1 MTGSTM
7 HDDTLGAPSDGRT
20 TETSAS
26 PRSLPLAPIQRAYTI
41 GRATDQPLGG
51 VDCLSYFEFAG
62 GSIDTAA
69 LQTRVDRL
77 RRHPAL
83 RASMDLSAGLLREND
98 LTAPTVVVHDATA
111 SQQKADRVRR
121 RVRDRLNRSVLD
133 VEHGQAWAVE
143 VTRAPHESIIHIV
156 ISLAVT
162 DIHGVIRMIEELA
175 NDEELPRIGFAELG
189 EKLAPPR
196 KRRLHAVEEDSG
208 PLPEPPDLCVAYD
221 SVPGTRITRHRRRL
235 DREHWERFGRLA
247 ARLGTSKPVLLL
259 TLYETMLARWS
270 TTDEFIVSLPGL
282 DVRRS
287 RGQIA
292 DRTRVHAIRAAVDP
306 GRDLDEAT
314 TAVAGELRRRLL
326 SGTSALDELR
336 EARAHGH
343 SGMSPFV
350 FTYNAEAPIFSPA
363 VTRVLGRQEV
373 TRSST
378 PQVALDAQVI
388 QFDSDGVE
396 ISFDVRDG
404 ALRAGDRAGALML
417 DSFYESI
424 VRVAELDPQR
434 PWPSLD
440 ELVRLPAELEA
451 RREALNST
459 DPLPGRRLHELFMRH
474 VEEEPRATALLWHDD
489 GGAHEMSYGRLD
501 EAARRIA
508 HRLAPVTRPGE
519 LVGISLPKGPEQVMA
534 VLGALYSGCAY
545 LPLSVELPP
554 ARRRAIVSSARL
566 GVTIDRGLVEAA
578 MRADAPAGDPVRPT
592 GPDDSAYAIYT
603 SGSTGEPKGVLMSH
617 AAAANTVQDVA
628 GRLALG
634 PRDRVLGVSSLD
646 FDLSVFDIFGPLSTG
661 GALVCIDEDERRD
674 AFAWLRLVAEHRV
687 TIWNSAPAL
696 AEMLCAAA
704 GPDERLPLR
713 ACLCSGDWIDPGLGE
728 RMAGIA
734 PGCVLAAM
742 GGATE
747 GGIWSNL
754 HLVTGPDDLS
764 RDWRAVPYGQPLRG
778 QAYRVADRH
787 GRDCPPGVAGE
798 LWIGGASLATGYLN
812 RPELTA
818 ERFPTLD
825 GRRWYRTGDLGM
837 WDEDLLLHFLGRRD
851 SQVKIR
857 GHRIELGD
865 VEQHLRS
872 IDGVREA
879 VVVPT
884 ADRTALIGMISPAGG
899 HPVDPDRIVEALAE
913 RLPSFMLPRRIRTI
927 DRMPLS
933 ANGKIDRGRAAA
945 IALDD
950 RERVG
955 SPAPSG
961 DSSAPPE
968 DDDARRIGA
977 AWSRVLGVPVTGD
990 TDFFAVGGDSLDATR
1005 VCARLRADGYGVTV
1019 ASLFTRPLLRDFVAC
1034 CRRSAAPSEPSPDDA
1049 APLGEEAFPLSPLQ
1063 RGYALGMDGLPG
1075 TVRARTQYAVVL
1087 AGDGPID
1094 GAAFADAVTA
1104 LVHDCAA
1111 LRCMREGD
1119 SMQRVRAD
1127 APVPVLTAS
1136 GPLREDLERR
1146 RIGAGHVI
1154 EVVLPDGTA
1163 TRCEEIGLLVDYLC
1177 LDAPSLSLLI
1187 GAISERLSGGPGRL
1201 GSSAEDFARFCTRLE
1216 RAARDDGSSA
1226 AGRRLPDGPDVPAPG
1241 LSGQEVG
1248 FTSLRAALPRDCL
1261 AARRAAEQQVTLSA
1275 QVLAELGAALTA
1287 ASGQESAT
1295 ITLPMQH
1302 RPDDAPET
1310 ALGCFTRLG
1319 HFVCGPR
1326 PQPRASHRAIGEALS
1341 STRTGVEAGATGR
1354 RSAFG
1359 VVFTSTL
1366 GLGASGRTGLRP
1378 VWSLTS
1384 TPGVLIDCQL
1394 TQGPGGAEV
1403 RWDHP
1408 RDTLDEDWLRAAF
1421 EDFCARI
1428 GARPESSGRHPRTG
1442 RSSVHRLLSAA
1453 LEQLGDVDSAVVGA
1467 WRRATAGH
1475 GPADA
1480 PLDWQPQDA
1489 LLLADCAAGR
1499 RPVEELLR
1507 SPRLSPVG
1515 LMRSHPRTGTILQGL
1530 IGEIRDDAR
1539 SRNRPLVVVELGAV
1553 AKPSAMAALREQGVD
1568 ALWVVVE
1575 PDDLLREQAAREG
1588 IDAVRR
1594 VPPLVADVVIGLG
1607 VLHRDRRLL
1616 HELAH
1621 VRRGP
1626 SSWALIAE
1634 PTELTAHGLVS
1645 AGLLDPGLL
1654 DGTALHDGSHWWM
1667 RLQQAGWSPRS
1678 ARVLDDGLLV
1688 VRARAGADR
1697 ADPPGTDGP
1706 APLGAAT
1713 AEQPPRPAQDDA
1725 GSPAAPRPGFE
1736 KTHAAALADATRLWR
1751 ENLPLGEDPDPGT
1764 DFFAAGGD
1772 SLRATRVVRGLQ
1784 ALGWR
1789 RIRMVDVFTTTD
1801 LDEFATRMAESG
1813 REAAGGAPAGPDP
1826 TSAAYPLNA
1835 VQRAYLTGRDPEQ
1848 LLGGVAAHCYFEYE
1862 AERLDPHRLETAV
1875 GALVARHPALRTV
1888 TRSTGN
1894 GPVATELPAADWP
1907 LVESSAD
1914 PRDETLA
1921 EVTDPS
1927 AHGPLTVRV
1936 HEHGDGATIGIGMD
1950 NLMLDGAS
1958 MMMALQQLG
1967 ELYADP
1973 PEHVDPMPGPAAYR
1987 RAADQTDG
1995 PEIQRL
2001 DRRLDRLPAVPLLP
2015 SRDQLL
2021 GLRSPSFERVRAELD
2036 GRDWRAVVERAA
2048 ELRVT
2053 PAAMTLAAYAAE
2065 LAGLSG
2071 LDSVTVNVTRFDRD
2085 PALAGIEQVLGDF
2098 TSLRLIPCLDTGD
2111 PLPELARRVQ
2121 TELADAAD
2129 DPAADTTALQRRI
2142 VARTG
2147 DPTAAIHPIVFTCGL
2162 GLGAAGGT
2170 DVPDP
2175 RELGFASLRHARSQ
2189 TPQVVL
2195 DLQVFAADD
2204 GLHLSADHVV
2214 QLVEPALA
2222 RRLVEGVARRLVS
2235 LVDARRGP
2243 SRAPADELTRTV
2255 TEAWR
2260 AALGT
2265 EQVDPTTGF
2274 FAAGGDSL
2282 RATRCIRELHDRGLG
2297 QAGLR
2302 MLLAS
2307 TDLAGFVELLRRAGA
2322 GQDGGHRTPPPLPD
2336 RADRPVTPDPGE
2348 ARAAGA
2354 AGATSSE
2361 PAEGTPFPLTEVQTA
2376 YLVGR
2381 TGAYSDGGLGCTGY
2395 VEFDLDLAG
2404 LGIGDLRDQG
2414 ERAAVMDRLTQAWDR
2429 VCAAHPMLRAV
2440 IGSDGT
2446 QSVRPGMQVPMQI
2459 ELDPDDERGERLR
2472 RELSARQY
2480 QIDSDRPMMDIVA
2493 RITDE
2498 GVVVHLSIDLL
2509 ITDYTG
2515 IRSLLHDL
2523 DRALDHPDERIA
2535 PPSLSFAA
2543 YQRLRQARAATSGA
2557 RAERERDLAWWRE
2570 RMTRAPEPLRLAAP
2584 LERPEEGAVSRRR
2597 SHHLPGPAWEAFTAA
2612 CTEHA
2617 LTPSSVL
2624 LALLGAVGRRY
2635 GSQEESLVTVTAVQ
2649 REQLAPDMAR
2659 IVGDFTTAVL
2669 ARVRCTHHLLEDA
2682 RATQQEIFDALEHG
2696 SVSGLE
2702 ASRMIGARDGDGA
2715 RRARTVPV
2723 VFTSTVGASP
2733 LPGPRRLRVRPGSGI
2748 SATPQ
2753 VLLDVQITP
2762 AGDGV
2767 TVDWDSRVGGFDE
2780 RLLDEAFADYCA
2792 AVDALCTGDR
2802 WPDGPALPQR
2812 APQPVERVGRGSARL
2827 EGSVVLQADADP
2839 EAVALIDGSERLT
2852 RGELVQRANAL
2863 ATSLL
2868 HGGLGVGS
2876 PVMVRLGPGAG
2887 QIVAEL
2893 GVLLAGGCF
2902 VPIDPQWPPARTA
2915 EISAAL
2921 ASAWGAAPLVVDDD
2935 AVQAACSPQAPPA
2948 AGAPSAVDAGPE
2960 ETAYVIFTSGSTGTP
2975 KGVAI
2980 SHEQALTTLSDI
2992 AGRLRLGPRD
3002 RVLAVSR
3009 HSFDLSVFNVFG
3021 VLGAGGAIVVPRCGQ
3036 SADPQVWAEE
3046 IATNSVTLWNSVPAQ
3061 LTMLLDEAGAA
3072 PSNPLGSIRAALVS
3086 GDWIPVDQP
3095 ARLWSLVPGARF
3107 LALGGATEASI
3118 WSNLH
3123 EVAPGEH
3130 HERSIPYG
3138 RALSNQG
3145 LWVLNPDDEPTG
3157 VAQPGEI
3164 VLAGDGVGRGYI
3176 GVPATADGAFFTHPV
3191 AGERCYRTGDRGR
3204 LLPDGEVEFLGRL
3217 DEGQVKLNGHR
3228 IELGEV
3234 ERALRL
3240 VPGVSDAL
3248 AAVAGD
3254 EDRQGRFLV
3263 GAVVAESRADESDR
3277 LVGRALAAS
3286 HEAARIDEQALRRL
3300 AALVN
3305 DTVHA
3310 VMAHHLARACH
3321 GPATVERIA
3330 DALGAS
3336 GRIDLLRRWVA
3347 SLTGAGLASTAPDG
3361 TVSFGPTRPL
3371 ESIWPQWDEVER
3383 LGREQHY
3390 GEKMLDYVGQC
3401 LRRMPGLLNGSVDAL
3416 SLFFPQGRTDVAADS
3431 YQGNL
3436 VSTYLNGQCCAA
3448 ITAMADRAVRDGR
3461 ALRILEIGAGV
3472 GGTTAP
3478 VVEALGGR
3486 PYEYLFTDLSEFFLH
3501 DARRRWPQLRTA
3513 ILDIN
3518 DPRQIDALGKD
3529 FGKDFD
3535 VVLSANTLHNA
3546 VDIPASLRALHE
3558 LLRPDGAMVVIEST
3572 APLPALM
3579 ASMEFKFKA
3588 GPSQIH
3594 DERRLTGSPFLT
3606 RDQWERVLGEIFAGV
3621 HSYPPRGHG
3630 LEAGAQSMFWAGVHR
3645 TGLDLEAVSAGAA
3658 ERLTASMRPRRL
3670 VELPGIPLTANGKRD
3685 RRAVAG
3691 LATGPGGPTVDPGR
3705 RQGATGPGTRAP
3717 DGPTTAAQATTALPA
3732 PGNPPSAAPDASVAP
3747 SPTQDVTADPS
3758 ERIRM
3763 VWREVLNLDPSSAI
3777 AEDSDFF
3784 ALGGDSLLLAR
3795 AVGQVRR
3802 ALTDPETTT
3811 WDHVLRTVVDDP
3823 TPRGFLRAV
3832 TASGPGPRLPA
3843 TPGPAVGQE
3852 RPSAPV
3858 TTPVDGRGRPST
3870 PTGPTVTT
3878 LVDGR
3883 GRQARG
3889 RPVLVLVHDGSGGL
3903 GPYEDLVEQLRADGS
3918 HEAIGLSRSTD
3929 DGYLRTPPERLFG
3942 ELADRYA
3949 AEIAAR
3955 GDRPVHLVGYCMGG
3969 LLATGTASR
3978 LLARGLDA
3986 SVTVISSYRMPFT
3999 VGSELLMDFALARL
4013 LHREPAQ
4020 AGIVLAEDEL
4030 GRALTAAREAGNEV
4044 ITDELLARHGDPSLR
4059 EALARAPRTV
4069 DERLAL
4075 LAADSDGQ
4083 WSTDSLRGARQVF
4096 AQSMAAVAAWDEPAF
4111 LGRMRFIRQR
4121 GRIGF
4126 LPGLGADM
4134 TRFWQEQCLGELRI
4148 DEVEGNHFDCLSG
4161 PHAARIARLVIE
4173 ESGS

>member
-51 VDCLSYFEFAG
+51 VDCLSYFEFVG

-388 QFDSDGVE
+388 QFDEDGVE
-396 ISFDVRDG
+396 MSFDVRDG
-404 ALRAGDRAGALML
+404 ALRAGDHAGALMF
-417 DSFYESI
+417 DSFFESV
-424 VRVAELDPQR
+424 VRAAELEPQR
-434 PWPSLD
+434 PWPSMD
-440 ELVRLPAELEA
+440 ELVRLPAGLEA

-459 DPLPGRRLHELFMRH
+459 GPPPGRRLHELFLRH
-474 VEEEPRATALLWHDD
+474 AEKEPQATALLWHDG
-489 GGAHEMSYGRLD
+489 GGAHEMNYGQLD
-501 EAARRIA
+501 GAARRIA
-508 HRLAPVTRPGE
+508 HRLAPLTRAGE
-519 LVGISLPKGPEQVMA
+519 FVGISLPKGPEQVMA
-534 VLGALYSGCAY
+534 VLGVLYSGCAY
-545 LPLSVELPP
+545 LPMSVELPR
-554 ARRRAIVSSARL
+554 ARRQAIVSSARL
-566 GVTIDRGLVEAA
+566 GVTVDREFVDAA
-578 MRADAPAGDPVRPT
+578 MRAGDPADDPVRPT
-592 GPDDSAYAIYT
+592 GPDASAYAIYT

-617 AAAANTVQDVA
+617 TAAANTVQDVA
-628 GRLALG
+628 ERLAMG
-634 PRDRVLGVSSLD
+634 PQDRVLGVSALD

-661 GALVCIDEDERRD
+661 GALVCIGEDERRD
-674 AFAWLRLVAEHRV
+674 AFAWLRLITEHRI
-687 TIWNSAPAL
+687 TLWNSAPAL

-704 GPDERLPLR
+704 GGNGRLPLR
-713 ACLCSGDWIDPGLGE
+713 ACLCSGDWIDPELGG
-728 RMAGIA
+728 RMRRAA
-734 PGCVLAAM
+734 PGCVLVAM

-754 HLVTGPDDLS
+754 YLVSGPDDLD
-764 RDWRAVPYGQPLRG
+764 RNWRAVPYGRPLRG

-837 WDEDLLLHFLGRRD
+837 WDENLLLHFLGRRD
-851 SQVKIR
+851 NQVKIR

-884 ADRTALIGMISPAGG
+884 PDRTALIGLVSPPEGLTAE
-899 HPVDPDRIVEALAE
+899 PDRILEALADQ
-913 RLPSFMLPRRIRTI
+913 LPSFMLPRRIRTI

-933 ANGKIDRGRAAA
+933 TNGKIDRRRAAA

-950 RERVG
+950 RG
-955 SPAPSG
+955 DAPAPSEG
-961 DSSAPPE
+961 SSAPTE

-977 AWSRVLGVPVTGD
+977 AWSRALGIPVTGD
-990 TDFFAVGGDSLDATR
+990 TDFFAAGGDSLDATR
-1005 VCARLRADGYGVTV
+1005 VCAQLRADGYGTTV
-1019 ASLFTRPLLRDFVAC
+1019 ASLFTRPLLRDFVTC
-1034 CRRSAAPSEPSPDDA
+1034 CRRGAAPSGPPSHDA
-1049 APLGEEAFPLSPLQ
+1049 TPLGEGAFPLSPLQ

-1087 AGDGPID
+1087 AGNGPID
-1094 GAAFADAVTA
+1094 VVAFVDAVTA
-1104 LVHDCAA
+1104 LVHECDA

-1119 SMQRVRAD
+1119 VMQRVRAD
-1127 APVPVLTAS
+1127 VPVPVHTAR

-1146 RIGAGHVI
+1146 RVGAGHVV
-1154 EVVLPDGTA
+1154 EVVVPSGTA
-1163 TRCEEIGLLVDYLC
+1163 ARCEEIGLLVDYLC
-1177 LDAPSLSLLI
+1177 LDAPSLSWLV
-1187 GAISERLSGGPGRL
+1187 GAISERLSGGPGL
-1201 GSSAEDFARFCTRLE
+1201 LECSAEDFARHCTRLD
-1216 RAARDDGSSA
+1216 RTVRDDGPSDPEL
-1226 AGRRLPDGPDVPAPG
+1226 RLPDGPDVPAPG

-1248 FTSLRAALPRDCL
+1248 FTSLRARLPQDCL
-1261 AARRAAEQQVTLSA
+1261 AARRASEQQVTLSA
-1275 QVLAELGAALTA
+1275 QVLAELGAALTS

-1295 ITLPMQH
+1295 LTLPMEH
-1302 RPDDAPET
+1302 RPDDAPAA

-1326 PQPRASHRAIGEALS
+1326 PDARAAHRAIGEALS
-1341 STRTGVEAGATGR
+1341 GSGPGVDAGAGGR

-1366 GLGASGRTGLRP
+1366 GLGPDGVTGLHP

-1772 SLRATRVVRGLQ
+1772 SLRATRVIRGLQ

-2147 DPTAAIHPIVFTCGL
+2147 DPTAAIHPVVFTCGL
-2162 GLGAAGGT
+2162 GLGPADGT
-2170 DVPDP
+2170 GTPDP
-2175 RELGFASLRHARSQ
+2175 RELGFASLRHACSQ

-2222 RRLVEGVARRLVS
+2222 RSLVEGVAVRLAS

-2243 SRAPADELTRTV
+2243 SRAPADELTQTV

-2902 VPIDPQWPPARTA
+2902 VPIDPQWPSARTA
-2915 EISAAL
+2915 EIGTAL
-2921 ASAWGAAPLVVDDD
+2921 TTAWGTAPLVVDDD
-2935 AVQAACSPQAPPA
+2935 CVRAACSPQALAA
-2948 AGAPSAVDAGPE
+2948 AGTPPVVDAGPA
-2960 ETAYVIFTSGSTGTP
+2960 ETAYVIFTSGSTGVP

-2980 SHEQALTTLSDI
+2980 SHEQALTTLADI
-2992 AGRLRLGPRD
+2992 TERLRPGPRD

-3021 VLGAGGAIVVPRCGQ
+3021 VLGTGGAVVVPRCGQ

-3046 IATNSVTLWNSVPAQ
+3046 IAANSVTLWNSVPAQ
-3061 LTMLLDEAGAA
+3061 LTMLLDEAEAVA
-3072 PSNPLGSIRAALVS
+3072 PSPLSTLRAALVS

-3095 ARLWSLVPGARF
+3095 ERLRAQAPGARF

-3123 EVAPGEH
+3123 EVAPGER

-3138 RALSNQG
+3138 RGLSNQG
-3145 LWVLNPDDEPTG
+3145 LWVLNPDDEPTAVG
-3157 VAQPGEI
+3157 QPGEI
-3164 VLAGDGVGRGYI
+3164 VLAGDGVGKGYI
-3176 GVPATADGAFFTHPV
+3176 SASRETGGAFFTHPL

-3204 LLPDGEVEFLGRL
+3204 MLPDGEVEFLGRL
-3217 DEGQVKLNGHR
+3217 DEEQVELNGHR

-3248 AAVAGD
+3248 AAVAEG
-3254 EDRQGRFLV
+3254 EGRQGRFLV
-3263 GAVVAESRADESDR
+3263 GAVVAENRADELDR

-3286 HEAARIDEQALRRL
+3286 HEATRIDERAVRAL
-3300 AALVN
+3300 AALID
-3305 DTVHA
+3305 DTVHQ
-3310 VMAHHLARACH
+3310 VMAHHLARACR
-3321 GPATVERIA
+3321 GPATVEQIA
-3330 DALGAS
+3330 RALGAS
-3336 GRIDLLRRWVA
+3336 NRIDLLRRWVA
-3347 SLTGAGLASTAPDG
+3347 SLAGAGLASTAPDG
-3361 TVSFGPTRPL
+3361 TVTFGPTRPL
-3371 ESIWPQWDEVER
+3371 ESIWPQWEEVER
-3383 LGREQHY
+3383 LGREQHV
-3390 GEKMLDYVGQC
+3390 GEAMLSYVGQC
-3401 LRRMPGLLNGSVDAL
+3401 LRQMPGLLDGSIDAL
-3416 SLFFPQGRTDVAADS
+3416 SLFFPQGRTDVAAAA

-3436 VSTYLNGQCCAA
+3436 VSSYLNGQCCAA
-3448 ITAMADRAVRDGR
+3448 ITAMADHAARAGR
-3461 ALRILEIGAGV
+3461 SLRILEIGAGV

-3478 VVEALGGR
+3478 VVEALGER
-3486 PYEYLFTDLSEFFLH
+3486 SYEYLFTDLSEFFLH

-3518 DPRQIDALGKD
+3518 DPRQIDALD
-3529 FGKDFD
+3529 KDFD
-3535 VVLSANTLHNA
+3535 VVLSANVLHNA
-3546 VDIPASLRALHE
+3546 VDIPASLRALHA

-3579 ASMEFKFKA
+3579 ASMEFKFEA
-3588 GPSQIH
+3588 GPSQVR

-3606 RDQWERVLGEIFAGV
+3606 RDQWEQALGGVFASV
-3621 HSYPPRGHG
+3621 RSCPPRGHG
-3630 LEAGAQSMFWAGVHR
+3630 LEAGAQSMFWARARR
-3645 TGLDLEAVSAGAA
+3645 TGLDLDAVGAGAA
-3658 ERLTASMRPRRL
+3658 ERLPASMLPRRL

-3685 RRAVAG
+3685 RRAVARM
-3691 LATGPGGPTVDPGR
+3691 ATGSAGPRGEQDDGTGRERGTTGRDVRTPNGSMAVAQGTDSSTVPEGPAAATQGR
-3705 RQGATGPGTRAP
+3705 SVV
-3717 DGPTTAAQATTALPA
+3717 
-3732 PGNPPSAAPDASVAP
+3732 PPP
-3747 SPTQDVTADPS
+3747 QDVTADPL
-3758 ERIRM
+3758 ERIRTI
-3763 VWREVLNLDPSSAI
+3763 WREVLALDPSSAI
-3777 AEDSDFF
+3777 GEESDFF

-4111 LGRMRFIRQR
+4111 LGRMQFIRQR

-4161 PHAARIARLVIE
+4161 PRAARIARLVIE

>member
-7 HDDTLGAPSDGRT
+7 HDDTLGAPSDSRA
-20 TETSAS
+20 TETSTS
-26 PRSLPLAPIQRAYTI
+26 PQSLPLAPIQRAYAI

-51 VDCLSYFEFAG
+51 VDCLSYFEFVG

-69 LQTRVDRL
+69 LQTRVNRL

-98 LTAPTVVVHDATA
+98 LAAPTVVVHDATA
-111 SQQKADRVRR
+111 SQQEADRVRR
-121 RVRDRLNRSVLD
+121 RVRERLNRSVLD

-143 VTRAPHESIIHIV
+143 VTRAPHESVIHIV
-156 ISLAVT
+156 ISLAVA
-162 DIHGVIRMIEELA
+162 DIHGIIQMIEELA
-175 NDEELPRIGFAELG
+175 SDEQRPRIEFAELG
-189 EKLAPPR
+189 EKLAR
-196 KRRLHAVEEDSG
+196 SSRRRLRAVEDDPL

-221 SVPGTRITRHRRRL
+221 SVPGTTITRHRRVL
-235 DREHWERFGRLA
+235 DRERWERFDRLA

-270 TTDEFIVSLPGL
+270 TTDGFIVSLPGL
-282 DVRRS
+282 DVRHS
-287 RGQIA
+287 KGQIA
-292 DRTRVHAIRAAVDP
+292 DRTRVHAIRAVVNP
-306 GRDLDEAT
+306 GNNLDEAT

-326 SGTSALDELR
+326 SGTGALDELR
-336 EARAHGH
+336 EARTHGH

-363 VTRVLGRQEV
+363 VTRVLGRKEV

-388 QFDSDGVE
+388 QFDEDGVE
-396 ISFDVRDG
+396 MSFDVRDG
-404 ALRAGDRAGALML
+404 ALRAGDHAGALMF
-417 DSFYESI
+417 DSFFESV
-424 VRVAELDPQR
+424 VRAAELEPQR
-434 PWPSLD
+434 PWPSMD
-440 ELVRLPAELEA
+440 ELVRLPAGLEA

-459 DPLPGRRLHELFMRH
+459 EPPPGRRLHELFLRH
-474 VEEEPRATALLWHDD
+474 AEKEPQATALLWHDG
-489 GGAHEMSYGRLD
+489 GGAHEMNYGQLD
-501 EAARRIA
+501 GAARRIA
-508 HRLAPVTRPGE
+508 HRLAPLTRAGE
-519 LVGISLPKGPEQVMA
+519 FVGISLPKGPEQVMA
-534 VLGALYSGCAY
+534 VLGVLYSGCAY
-545 LPLSVELPP
+545 LPMSVELPR
-554 ARRRAIVSSARL
+554 ARRQAIVSSARL
-566 GVTIDRGLVEAA
+566 GVTVDREFVDAA
-578 MRADAPAGDPVRPT
+578 MRAGDPADDPVRPT
-592 GPDDSAYAIYT
+592 GPDASAYAIYT

-617 AAAANTVQDVA
+617 TAAANTVQDVA
-628 GRLALG
+628 ERLAMG
-634 PRDRVLGVSSLD
+634 PQDRVLGVSALD

-661 GALVCIDEDERRD
+661 GALVCIGEDERRD
-674 AFAWLRLVAEHRV
+674 AFAWLRLITEHRI
-687 TIWNSAPAL
+687 TLWNSAPAL

-704 GPDERLPLR
+704 GGNGRLPLR
-713 ACLCSGDWIDPGLGE
+713 ACLCSGDWIDPELGG
-728 RMAGIA
+728 RMRRAA
-734 PGCVLAAM
+734 PGCVLVAM

-754 HLVTGPDDLS
+754 YLVSGPDDLD
-764 RDWRAVPYGQPLRG
+764 RNWRAVPYGRPLRG

-837 WDEDLLLHFLGRRD
+837 WDENLLLHFLGRRD
-851 SQVKIR
+851 NQVKIR

-884 ADRTALIGMISPAGG
+884 PDRTALIGLVSPPEGLTAE
-899 HPVDPDRIVEALAE
+899 PDRILEALADQ
-913 RLPSFMLPRRIRTI
+913 LPSFMLPRRIRTI

-933 ANGKIDRGRAAA
+933 TNGKIDRRRAAA

-950 RERVG
+950 RG
-955 SPAPSG
+955 DAPAPSEG
-961 DSSAPPE
+961 SSAPTE

-977 AWSRVLGVPVTGD
+977 AWSRALGIPVTGD
-990 TDFFAVGGDSLDATR
+990 TDFFAAGGDSLDATR
-1005 VCARLRADGYGVTV
+1005 VCAQLRADGYGTTV
-1019 ASLFTRPLLRDFVAC
+1019 ASLFTRPLLRDFVTC
-1034 CRRSAAPSEPSPDDA
+1034 CRRGAAPSGPPPHDA
-1049 APLGEEAFPLSPLQ
+1049 TPLGEGAFPLSPLQ

-1087 AGDGPID
+1087 AGNGPID
-1094 GAAFADAVTA
+1094 VVAFVDAVTA
-1104 LVHDCAA
+1104 LVHECDA

-1119 SMQRVRAD
+1119 VMQRVRAD
-1127 APVPVLTAS
+1127 VPVPVHTAR

-1146 RIGAGHVI
+1146 RVGAGHVV
-1154 EVVLPDGTA
+1154 EVVVPSGTA
-1163 TRCEEIGLLVDYLC
+1163 ARCEEIGLLVDYLC
-1177 LDAPSLSLLI
+1177 LDAPSLSWLV
-1187 GAISERLSGGPGRL
+1187 GAISERLSGGPGL
-1201 GSSAEDFARFCTRLE
+1201 LECSAEDFARHCTRLD
-1216 RAARDDGSSA
+1216 RTVRDDGPSDPEL
-1226 AGRRLPDGPDVPAPG
+1226 RLPDGPDVPAPG

-1248 FTSLRAALPRDCL
+1248 FTSLRARLPQDCL
-1261 AARRAAEQQVTLSA
+1261 AARRASEQQVTLSA
-1275 QVLAELGAALTA
+1275 QVLAELGAALTS

-1295 ITLPMQH
+1295 LTLPMEH
-1302 RPDDAPET
+1302 RPDDAPAA

-1326 PQPRASHRAIGEALS
+1326 PDARAAHRAIGEALS
-1341 STRTGVEAGATGR
+1341 GSGPGVDADAGGR

-1366 GLGASGRTGLRP
+1366 GLGPDGVTGLHP

-1394 TQGPGGAEV
+1394 TPGPGGAEV

-1408 RDTLDEDWLRAAF
+1408 RGTLDEDWLRTVF

-1428 GARPESSGRHPRTG
+1428 GARPEPAERLPPAGRGSAHQ
-1442 RSSVHRLLSAA
+1442 LLSAA
-1453 LEQLGDVDSAVVGA
+1453 LGLLGDADPAVAGA
-1467 WRRATAGH
+1467 WRSAVAGH
-1475 GPADA
+1475 GPADV

-1489 LLLADCAAGR
+1489 RLLADCAAGR

-1507 SPRLSPVG
+1507 SPRLSPIG
-1515 LMRSHPRTGTILQGL
+1515 LMRSHPRTSAIVQDL
-1530 IGEIRDDAR
+1530 IDGIRDDAR
-1539 SRNRPLVVVELGAV
+1539 SRNRPIVVVELGAV
-1553 AKPSAMAALREQGVD
+1553 VRPLAMPSLHEQGVD
-1568 ALWVVVE
+1568 VLWVVVE
-1575 PDDLLREQAAREG
+1575 PDELLRESAAQEG
-1588 IDAVRR
+1588 IDTVRR

-1607 VLHRDRRLL
+1607 VLHRDSRLL
-1616 HELAH
+1616 HELTR
-1621 VRRGP
+1621 VRR
-1626 SSWALIAE
+1626 SATSRALIAE
-1634 PTELTAHGLVS
+1634 PTEPTAHGLVS
-1645 AGLLDPGLL
+1645 AGLLNPGLL

-1667 RLQQAGWSPRS
+1667 RLQRAGWSPRS

-1688 VRARAGADR
+1688 IQARPAAGAD
-1697 ADPPGTDGP
+1697 DPARSGASDPERP
-1706 APLGAAT
+1706 PLPV
-1713 AEQPPRPAQDDA
+1713 QDA
-1725 GSPAAPRPGFE
+1725 GGAPAAPRPGPE
-1736 KTHAAALADATRLWR
+1736 ETHAAALADAARMWR
-1751 ENLPLGEDPDPGT
+1751 ENLPISGDPDPST
-1764 DFFAAGGD
+1764 DFFAVGGD

-1784 ALGWR
+1784 SLGWR
-1789 RIRMVDVFTTTD
+1789 RTRMVDVFTTAN
-1801 LDEFATRMAESG
+1801 LAEFASRMAETG
-1813 REAAGGAPAGPDP
+1813 RDAVANDGPAVPAPATTD
-1826 TSAAYPLNA
+1826 TYPLSA

-1862 AERLDPHRLETAV
+1862 AEHLDPHRLETAV

-1888 TRSTGN
+1888 TRSTDD

-1907 LVESSAD
+1907 LVEPSAD
-1914 PRDETLA
+1914 PRGETSA
-1921 EVTDPS
+1921 ELTDPS
-1927 AHGPLTVRV
+1927 VHGPLTVRV
-1936 HEHGDGATIGIGMD
+1936 HEHGEGATIGIGMD
-1950 NLMLDGAS
+1950 NLLLDGAS
-1958 MMMALQQLG
+1958 MMMLLHQLG

-1973 PEHVDPMPGPAAYR
+1973 PEHVTALPGPAAHR
-1987 RAADQTDG
+1987 GAGNRADE
-1995 PEIQRL
+1995 PEVQRL

-2015 SRDQLL
+2015 SREQLL
-2021 GLRSPSFERVRAELD
+2021 DLRSPSFGRVRAELD
-2036 GRDWRAVVERAA
+2036 GQDWRAVVERAA

-2053 PAAMTLAAYAAE
+2053 PAAMVLAAYAAE

-2085 PALAGIEQVLGDF
+2085 PALTGIEQVLGDF
-2098 TSLRLIPCLDTGD
+2098 TSLKLIPCLNAGD
-2111 PLPELARRVQ
+2111 PLPDLARRVQ

-2147 DPTAAIHPIVFTCGL
+2147 DPTAAIHPVVFTCGL
-2162 GLGAAGGT
+2162 GLGPADGT
-2170 DVPDP
+2170 GTPDP
-2175 RELGFASLRHARSQ
+2175 RELGFASLRHACSQ

-2222 RRLVEGVARRLVS
+2222 RSLVEGVAVRLAS

-2255 TEAWR
+2255 AEAWR
-2260 AALGT
+2260 EALGT

-2274 FAAGGDSL
+2274 FTAGGDSL
-2282 RATRCIRELHDRGLG
+2282 RATRCIRGLHDRGLG
-2297 QAGLR
+2297 RASLR

-2307 TDLAGFVELLRRAGA
+2307 TDLAGFVELLRRADTGCD
-2322 GQDGGHRTPPPLPD
+2322 DGERTPPSARG
-2336 RADRPVTPDPGE
+2336 RAEQPAAPGPADAGE
-2348 ARAAGA
+2348 TADAARAEP
-2354 AGATSSE
+2354 SE

-2381 TGAYSDGGLGCTGY
+2381 TGAYSDGGVGCTGY

-2404 LGIGDLRDQG
+2404 LGIGDLREPA
-2414 ERAAVMDRLTQAWDR
+2414 ERTAVMDRLTQAWDR

-2472 RELSARQY
+2472 RELTGRQY
-2480 QIDSDRPMMDIVA
+2480 RIDSERPMMDIIA
-2493 RITDE
+2493 RITD
-2498 GVVVHLSIDLL
+2498 GGIVVHLSIDLL

-2515 IRSLLHDL
+2515 IRSLLHDF
-2523 DRALDHPDERIA
+2523 DRALEHPHERIA

-2543 YQRLRQARAATSGA
+2543 YQRHREARAATAEA
-2557 RAERERDLAWWRE
+2557 RAERERDRAWWRE
-2570 RMTRAPEPLRLAAP
+2570 RMARAPEPLSFAGA
-2584 LERPEEGAVSRRR
+2584 LEEPEEGTVSRRR
-2597 SHHLPGPAWEAFTAA
+2597 SHHLPGPSWEAFTAA
-2612 CTEHA
+2612 CAEHA

-2635 GSQEESLVTVTAVQ
+2635 GSLEESLVTVTAAR

-2659 IVGDFTTAVL
+2659 IVGDFTTTVL
-2669 ARVRCTHHLLEDA
+2669 ARVRCTHRLLEDA
-2682 RATQQEIFDALEHG
+2682 RAAQQEVFAALEHG

-2702 ASRMIGARDGDGA
+2702 ASRMIGPRDGEGT
-2715 RRARTVPV
+2715 RRARAVPV
-2723 VFTSTVGASP
+2723 VFTSMIGASP
-2733 LPGPRRLRVRPGSGI
+2733 LPEPRRLRIRPGSGV

-2767 TVDWDSRVGGFDE
+2767 TVDWDSRIGGFDE

-2792 AVDALCTGDR
+2792 AIDALCADKR

-2812 APQPVERVGRGSARL
+2812 GPQPIERVDRGAARL
-2827 EGSVVLQADADP
+2827 ESSIVLHADADP
-2839 EAVALIDGSERLT
+2839 RAVALICGSERLT
-2852 RGELVQRANAL
+2852 RGELMQRANAL
-2863 ATSLL
+2863 AAGLL
-2868 HGGLGVGS
+2868 RRGLGVGS
-2876 PVMVRLGPGAG
+2876 PVMVRLGPGAD
-2887 QIVAEL
+2887 QIAAEL

-2902 VPIDPQWPPARTA
+2902 VPIDPQWPSARTA
-2915 EISAAL
+2915 EIGTAL
-2921 ASAWGAAPLVVDDD
+2921 TTAWGTAPLVVDDD
-2935 AVQAACSPQAPPA
+2935 CVRAACSPQALAA
-2948 AGAPSAVDAGPE
+2948 AGTPPVVDAGPA
-2960 ETAYVIFTSGSTGTP
+2960 ETAYVIFTSGSTGVP

-2980 SHEQALTTLSDI
+2980 SHEQALTTLADI
-2992 AGRLRLGPRD
+2992 TERLRPGPRD

-3021 VLGAGGAIVVPRCGQ
+3021 VLGTGGAVVVPRCGQ

-3046 IATNSVTLWNSVPAQ
+3046 IAANSVTLWNSVPAQ
-3061 LTMLLDEAGAA
+3061 LTMLLDEAEAVA
-3072 PSNPLGSIRAALVS
+3072 PSPLSTLRAALVS

-3095 ARLWSLVPGARF
+3095 ERLRAQAPGARF

-3123 EVAPGEH
+3123 EVAPGER

-3138 RALSNQG
+3138 RGLSNQG
-3145 LWVLNPDDEPTG
+3145 LWVLNPDDEPTAVG
-3157 VAQPGEI
+3157 QPGEI
-3164 VLAGDGVGRGYI
+3164 VLAGDGVGKGYI
-3176 GVPATADGAFFTHPV
+3176 SASRETGGAFFTHPL

-3204 LLPDGEVEFLGRL
+3204 MLPDGEVEFLGRL
-3217 DEGQVKLNGHR
+3217 DEEQVKLNGHR

-3248 AAVAGD
+3248 AAVAEG
-3254 EDRQGRFLV
+3254 EGRQGRFLV
-3263 GAVVAESRADESDR
+3263 GAVVAENRADELDR

-3286 HEAARIDEQALRRL
+3286 HEATRIDERAVRAL
-3300 AALVN
+3300 AALID
-3305 DTVHA
+3305 DTVHQ
-3310 VMAHHLARACH
+3310 VMAHHLARACR
-3321 GPATVERIA
+3321 GPATVEQIA
-3330 DALGAS
+3330 RALGAS
-3336 GRIDLLRRWVA
+3336 NRIDLLRRWVA
-3347 SLTGAGLASTAPDG
+3347 SLAGAGLASTAPDG
-3361 TVSFGPTRPL
+3361 TVTFGPTRPL
-3371 ESIWPQWDEVER
+3371 ESIWPQWEEVER
-3383 LGREQHY
+3383 LGREQHV
-3390 GEKMLDYVGQC
+3390 GEAMLSYVGQC
-3401 LRRMPGLLNGSVDAL
+3401 LRQMPGLLDGSIDAL
-3416 SLFFPQGRTDVAADS
+3416 SLFFPQGRTDVAAAA

-3436 VSTYLNGQCCAA
+3436 VSSYLNGQCCAA
-3448 ITAMADRAVRDGR
+3448 ITAMADHAARAGR
-3461 ALRILEIGAGV
+3461 SLRILEIGAGV

-3478 VVEALGGR
+3478 VVEALGER
-3486 PYEYLFTDLSEFFLH
+3486 SYEYLFTDLSEFFLH

-3518 DPRQIDALGKD
+3518 DPRQIDALD
-3529 FGKDFD
+3529 KDFD
-3535 VVLSANTLHNA
+3535 VVLSANALHNA
-3546 VDIPASLRALHE
+3546 VDIPASLRALHA

-3579 ASMEFKFKA
+3579 ASMEFKFEA
-3588 GPSQIH
+3588 GPSQVR

-3606 RDQWERVLGEIFAGV
+3606 RDQWEQALGGVFASV
-3621 HSYPPRGHG
+3621 RSCPPRGHG
-3630 LEAGAQSMFWAGVHR
+3630 LEAGAQSMFWARARR
-3645 TGLDLEAVSAGAA
+3645 TGLDLDAVGAGAA
-3658 ERLTASMRPRRL
+3658 ERLPASMLPRRL

-3685 RRAVAG
+3685 RRAVARM
-3691 LATGPGGPTVDPGR
+3691 ATGSAGPRGEQDDGTGRERGTTGRDVRTPNGSTAVAQGTDSSTVPEGPAAATQGR
-3705 RQGATGPGTRAP
+3705 SVV
-3717 DGPTTAAQATTALPA
+3717 
-3732 PGNPPSAAPDASVAP
+3732 PPP
-3747 SPTQDVTADPS
+3747 QDVTADPL
-3758 ERIRM
+3758 ERIRTI
-3763 VWREVLNLDPSSAI
+3763 WREVLALDPSSAI
-3777 AEDSDFF
+3777 GEDSDFF

-3832 TASGPGPRLPA
+3832 TGEDPAPRPSPAA
-3843 TPGPAVGQE
+3843 TPEPVVRQGRRDAPAGPV
-3852 RPSAPV
+3852 V
-3858 TTPVDGRGRPST
+3858 TA
-3870 PTGPTVTT
+3870 

-3883 GRQARG
+3883 GPRDRE

-3903 GPYEDLVEQLRADGS
+3903 GPYKDLVEQLRADGG
-3918 HEAIGLSRSTD
+3918 HEVIGLSRSTD

-3949 AEIAAR
+3949 AEIAGLDAR
-3955 GDRPVHLVGYCMGG
+3955 AVHLVGYCMGG
-3969 LLATGTASR
+3969 LIATGAASR

-4013 LHREPAQ
+4013 LHLEPAQ
-4020 AGIVLAEDEL
+4020 AGIVLDEDEL
-4030 GRALTAAREAGNEV
+4030 GRALTSAREAGGEI
-4044 ITDELLARHGDPSLR
+4044 ITDELLARHGSPSLGA
-4059 EALARAPRTV
+4059 ALARAPRTV
-4069 DERLAL
+4069 AERLAL
-4075 LAADSDGQ
+4075 LAANSDGQ
-4083 WSTDSLRGARQVF
+4083 WSVDSLVGARQVF

-4111 LGRMRFIRQR
+4111 LGRMQFIRQR

-4134 TRFWQEQCLGELRI
+4134 TRFWQELCLGALRI
-4148 DEVEGNHFDCLSG
+4148 DDVEGDHFDCLSG
-4161 PHAARIARLVIE
+4161 PRAAHIARLVIDG
-4173 ESGS
+4173 SGS